1 MPDNTPTGTTPGSGG
16 GGTGTGMA
24 STPGNG
30 GFGAGQSTSSPASG
44 LAQTAQDYAGKVS
57 EAASQARDYVT
68 DKVSVVGD
76 KIKDLDFGQ
85 MTENCKEYA
94 RQNPGQAMLISAGI
108 GLLLGVIVRG
118 RR

>member
-1 MPDNTPTGTTPGSGG
+1 MPDNTSTGTTA
-16 GGTGTGMA
+16 GTGTGAGMA
-24 STPGNG
+24 SGPGNG
-30 GFGAGQSTSSPASG
+30 GFGAGQSSSSN

-57 EAASQARDYVT
+57 EAASQAKDYVT

-76 KIKDLDFGQ
+76 KIKDLDFAQ
-85 MTENCKEYA
+85 MTEDCKQYA

-108 GLLLGVIVRG
+108 GLLLGVLVRG

>member
-1 MPDNTPTGTTPGSGG
+1 MPDNTTTGTTAGSGAG
-16 GGTGTGMA
+16 AGMA

-30 GFGAGQSTSSPASG
+30 GFGAGQSSSG

-57 EAASQARDYVT
+57 EAATQARDFVT

-76 KIKDLDFGQ
+76 KIKDLDFAQ
-85 MTENCKEYA
+85 MTEDCKQYA

-108 GLLLGVIVRG
+108 GLLLGVLVRG